1 MLVKSY
7 KKKAGEATLM
17 KSFLLNS
24 KSTGWYIGDQIRLEG
39 TYLLD
44 PQWEIRAAAVH
55 FRVGDALIQAGGRD
69 VTFLM
74 TSLGFRW

>member
-1 MLVKSY
+1 MAIRETIGTTRHV
-7 KKKAGEATLM
+7 
-17 KSFLLNS
+17 
-24 KSTGWYIGDQIRLEG
+24 GDQIKLEG
-39 TYLLD
+39 KYRLS
-44 PQWEIRAAAVH
+44 PQWEIRAAVVH